1 MKAIF
6 LSGWHPSPTPLGQRG
21 GGELKILNRMRGRVR
36 ARLKGLSKTRT
47 TRGHWGLYDFFSQS
61 YDYL

>member
-6 LSGWHPSPTPLGQRG
+6 LSGWHPPPTPLGQTF
-21 GGELKILNRMRGRVR
+21 GELKILNRMRGRVR

-47 TRGHWGLYDFFSQS
+47 TRGH
-61 YDYL
+61 